1 MLSPDELR
9 RLAEVMENEGEHDL
23 SPCRVGDMLRA
34 IALGDLT
41 LPQMIFEFVPE
52 DHL

>member
-1 MLSPDELR
+1 MMTADDVR
-9 RLAEVMENEGEHDL
+9 RLAEVMEDEGEHDL
-23 SPCRVGDMLRA
+23 SPSRVGALLRA

-41 LPQMIFEFVPE
+41 LAQMIFEFVPE